1 MKQRPSDPGAQTRKR
16 ILDTAERLFGER
28 GVAAVSLRDINRAAK
43 ISQGVLH
50 YHFGGRDALLEAI
63 LQRALPAINAERRRM
78 VEQLRASGKQ
88 PGERDVVAI
97 LGLPLARLVL
107 SRNPADRRFLRC
119 LARLNQE
126 HNEVWARVSAQHL
139 DGVPVFEM
147 LRDCMPGTTR
157 PMLEWQLGMIMNAL
171 HANLSDI
178 GCPGHAWQASL
189 NEAPLAA
196 EAQVQTLID
205 FICVGI
211 SGIAAE
217 CAAPAAADGRN
228 A

>member
-1 MKQRPSDPGAQTRKR
+1 MSQRRPDPGAQTRKR

-63 LQRALPAINAERRRM
+63 LQRGLPALNAGRRQM
-78 VEQLRASGKQ
+78 VEQLRASGKT
-88 PGERDVVAI
+88 PDVRDVVAL
-97 LGLPLARLVL
+97 LGLPLARLL
-107 SRNPADRRFLRC
+107 TSKRPADRRFLRC

-126 HNEVWARVSAQHL
+126 HNEVWARVSAQHI

-147 LRDCMPGTTR
+147 LRDCMPAATR
-157 PMLEWQLGMIMNAL
+157 PMLEWHLGMIMNAL
-171 HANLSDI
+171 HATLSDI
-178 GCPGHAWQASL
+178 GRPGHAWQAAL
-189 NEAPLAA
+189 NEEPLAA
-196 EAQVQTLID
+196 EAQVQALIE

-211 SGIAAE
+211 SGIAAGYQQG
-217 CAAPAAADGRN
+217 ASAGKP
-228 A
+228 